1 MSEVSFADFVKESRE
16 KKKREA
22 LAQEILGS
30 RGRKAG
36 AGALPNTRN
45 GAQKPSLV
53 SRMSSSSGVN
63 KSRSSSA
70 KPAANIEGKWQHDL
84 HDAGNHQG
92 PPKKPYRAASASQID
107 RNTRTFNK
115 FRSVLQDNV
124 SGSDSSGFNIK
135 GVATGG
141 PFTVIASNFA
151 IGTTAADI
159 EAVMV
164 PIANERDG
172 TVLSCRLISAKPTV
186 MVELTVDK
194 RDAAQNIVD
203 MFNNKKACPSN
214 RADGRLLY
222 VYIKESTGAAPQ
234 QRPAARLTQSFD
246 DMEVDNTSSARN
258 GSYQDGR
265 FGFSENGYREPPRG
279 PRRRY

>member
-1 MSEVSFADFVKESRE
+1 MSDVSFADFVKESRE
-16 KKKREA
+16 KKKRET

-53 SRMSSSSGVN
+53 SRMSSSSGVS

-84 HDAGNHQG
+84 HEVSNPQG
-92 PPKKPYRAASASQID
+92 PPTKKPYRAASASQID

-124 SGSDSSGFNIK
+124 AVSDSSGFNIK

-164 PIANERDG
+164 PIATEREG
-172 TVLSCRLISAKPTV
+172 SVLSCRLISAKPTV

-203 MFNNKKACPSN
+203 MFNNKKVCGSGSVVPGNANNPE
-214 RADGRLLY
+214 GGW
-222 VYIKESTGAAPQ
+222 KAAI
-234 QRPAARLTQSFD
+234 R
-246 DMEVDNTSSARN
+246 VH
-258 GSYQDGR
+258 
-265 FGFSENGYREPPRG
+265 
-279 PRRRY
+279 